1 MLYNRKQFL
10 PFITFLTEGA
20 WKKRNCLVLKFGNC
34 GLLFLISHD
43 PVNYEYVTKREEYI
57 EKHKKI
63 NNRASKFTKIP
74 NVPNDSKNTSGSPFN
89 YNLTI
94 LFILTMKE
102 LQYLQLDGRKSLK
115 CCTKCVPHFFEKL
128 HQGASFQAQIS
139 EHMSARLLTLEKF
152 LPLLAYLDSF

>member
-1 MLYNRKQFL
+1 MWASVFNLSWSCKLWICNK
-10 PFITFLTEGA
+10 EG
-20 WKKRNCLVLKFGNC
+20 G
-34 GLLFLISHD
+34 I
-43 PVNYEYVTKREEYI
+43 REVCKLQKHI

-74 NVPNDSKNTSGSPFN
+74 NVPNDSNNTSGSPFN

-102 LQYLQLDGRKSLK
+102 FQYLQLDGRKPLK

-128 HQGASFQAQIS
+128 HQGASLQAQIS
-139 EHMSARLLTLEKF
+139 EH
-152 LPLLAYLDSF
+152 PSFGSQFVWIRNT